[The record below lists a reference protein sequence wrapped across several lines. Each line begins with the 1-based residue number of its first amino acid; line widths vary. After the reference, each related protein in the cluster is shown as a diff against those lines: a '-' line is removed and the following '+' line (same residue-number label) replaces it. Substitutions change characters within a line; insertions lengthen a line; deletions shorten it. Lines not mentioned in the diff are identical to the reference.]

1 MQKEKNIIAF
11 ANLANCI
18 FKDCGK
24 KTYLCIIKS
33 QTQMLS
39 DSFKQD
45 FNQFLNSKH
54 TAVDFMIFLKYH
66 PEARNIIQNY
76 DKDYHYLEFMSE
88 EEIHRIYD
96 PLSHNLNPTDNFN
109 YEFPLSCLMH
119 AMEEDKDILDEA
131 EKKARGFSV
140 LLNFK
145 AGIPNVCNIRIG
157 DEFQES
163 WTNAVEEGNTGDY
176 DIDKAIDDYGA
187 LIECNLDYCETI
199 HDITITLPF
208 EEWSY
213 EDVKALYAYISKEFY
228 YDDRKA
234 SYSFDNDNGLSDT
247 DIQLSNSLYGISIY
261 KKTHYGRENLIIEV
275 VQKREEA
282 TIYQALNTLAFND
295 AKEID
300 HLVYSTLKEI
310 LFNIKLKK

>member
-1 MQKEKNIIAF
+1 
-11 ANLANCI
+11 
-18 FKDCGK
+18 
-24 KTYLCIIKS
+24 
-33 QTQMLS
+33 MLS
-39 DSFKQD
+39 ESFKHD
-45 FNQFLNSKH
+45 LNQFINSKH
-54 TAVDFMIFLKYH
+54 TAADFMVFLKHH
-66 PEARNIIQNY
+66 PEARNILST
-76 DKDYHYLEFMSE
+76 KTGDYHDLEFLSE
-88 EEIHRIYD
+88 EEIHNRFDSLSNNLDPADNLDYD
-96 PLSHNLNPTDNFN
+96 FDLA
-109 YEFPLSCLMH
+109 CLID
-119 AMEEDKDILDEA
+119 AVEEDRELLSESENFVRD
-131 EKKARGFSV
+131 FSV
-140 LLNFK
+140 ILGFK
-145 AGIPNVCNIRIG
+145 IGIPNVCNIRIG

-213 EDVKALYAYISKEFY
+213 EDIKALYAYISKEFY

-234 SYSFDNDNGLSDT
+234 SYSFDNDNELSDT
-247 DIQLSNSLYGISIY
+247 DIQFSNTLYSISIY
-261 KKTHYGRENLIIEV
+261 KKTHYGRENLIVEV
-275 VQKREEA
+275 VQKREEP
-282 TIYQALNTLAFND
+282 TIYQALNTLAFDD